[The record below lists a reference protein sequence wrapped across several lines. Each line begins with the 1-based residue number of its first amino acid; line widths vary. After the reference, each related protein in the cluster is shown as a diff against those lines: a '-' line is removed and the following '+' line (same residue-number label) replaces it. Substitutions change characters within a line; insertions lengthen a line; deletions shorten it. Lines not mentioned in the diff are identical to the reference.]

1 MFILNHNKHF
11 LTFPIRVNQATFT
24 ICTEVQD
31 PYIYFKCHITDIK
44 KAWNIETE
52 ILWLTCILHRLS
64 INVKEQGREDTK
76 IAGKG

>member
-31 PYIYFKCHITDIK
+31 PYIYFKCRITDIK
-44 KAWNIETE
+44 KAWNIET
-52 ILWLTCILHRLS
+52 
-64 INVKEQGREDTK
+64 
-76 IAGKG
+76 